1 MNEKDSIQALERQA
15 RNTNRLMDNL
25 CLAWKGRTWEEAHM
39 DYTFEDY
46 RKALEGAGPK
56 LKELILDRCSPG
68 TLCRSSLQWQ
78 VSTVRRDICH
88 ANCGRRV
95 HRQISL
101 HCLIAAAWM
110 NIGSHQRPVCSLMPS
125 TRETIGHGTRCSIL
139 HSIRAST

>member
-56 LKELILDRCSPG
+56 LKELILDRAAHDLGIDLMELKELVSSAYPEDVQKIPPDRYQQSDGQGLSNHEQSLWIQYIASKRENQGGNHGANKTKQVFCSP
-68 TLCRSSLQWQ
+68 
-78 VSTVRRDICH
+78 
-88 ANCGRRV
+88 
-95 HRQISL
+95 
-101 HCLIAAAWM
+101 M
-110 NIGSHQRPVCSLMPS
+110 
-125 TRETIGHGTRCSIL
+125 
-139 HSIRAST
+139 

>member
-56 LKELILDRCSPG
+56 LKELILDRAAHDPG
-68 TLCRSSLQWQ
+68 IDLMELKELVSLLRRSSNNLNQLTRK
-78 VSTVRRDICH
+78 VHETGRVYDADLEDISQ
-88 ANCGRRV
+88 
-95 HRQISL
+95 RQEQLWDGVKEIL
-101 HCLIAAAWM
+101 
-110 NIGSHQRPVCSLMPS
+110 
-125 TRETIGHGTRCSIL
+125 TRLAKLS
-139 HSIRAST
+139 

>member
-56 LKELILDRCSPG
+56 LKELILDRA
-68 TLCRSSLQWQ
+68 
-78 VSTVRRDICH
+78 VRRARIEQPRTIPLDTVYRLQ
-88 ANCGRRV
+88 GEKSRRF
-95 HRQISL
+95 L
-101 HCLIAAAWM
+101 
-110 NIGSHQRPVCSLMPS
+110 
-125 TRETIGHGTRCSIL
+125 
-139 HSIRAST
+139 